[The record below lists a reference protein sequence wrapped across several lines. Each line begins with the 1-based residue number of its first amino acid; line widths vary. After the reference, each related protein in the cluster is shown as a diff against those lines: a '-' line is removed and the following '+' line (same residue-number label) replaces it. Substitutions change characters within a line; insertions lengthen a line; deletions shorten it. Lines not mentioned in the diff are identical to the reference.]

1 MPNSVYESLQVP
13 SLAKVELRKISQ
25 FFTYELT
32 RSADLQSLQV
42 EPASFERL
50 NHLQMQLDHLEGTEF
65 VQTTLLV
72 DTSGLAAE
80 QKPYLELLTN
90 LLFELPLR
98 DEASGLEM
106 SHEQA
111 VYEVNKDLLEF
122 GSSIGIN
129 GSQMEPGIYAE
140 YLTVFAK
147 VQVKDYELAIKWT
160 KNVLF
165 ASVFDRKQVGVAL
178 ANLLKEISK
187 RKTQPN
193 DIIHSLSND
202 INFKASK

>member
-25 FFTYELT
+25 FFTYEPT

-80 QKPYLELLTN
+80 QKLYLELLTN

-147 VQVKDYELAIKWT
+147 VQVKDYELAVKWT